1 MNFSNLFSMQKE
13 LDKYIET
20 KRGLSEESLLERK
33 LLAFQI
39 ELAELANETR
49 SFKFWSEKGASP
61 QEVILEEYVD
71 GIHFLLSIGIEYGYD
86 NQISV
91 DELSG
96 INKGTN
102 EELVEMFFLLM
113 ETILILRNE
122 GTISKYEQL
131 FQEYLKLGSL
141 LGFQIEDI
149 TRAYM
154 QKNEVNHQR
163 QDQGY

>member
-1 MNFSNLFSMQKE
+1 MQKE

-49 SFKFWSEKGASP
+49 SFKFWSEKEASP

-91 DELSG
+91 NESVHKKG
-96 INKGTN
+96 SNK
-102 EELVEMFFLLM
+102 ELVETFFHVMENILL
-113 ETILILRNE
+113 LKNE
-122 GTISKYEQL
+122 GTKSRYEQL

-141 LGFQIEDI
+141 LEFQTEDI